1 MLLIIHSILEMTVV
15 KKEKKKNIL
24 KVVKK
29 KKNPQTN
36 VPIFF
41 SSHFLNLPNAK
52 LVWTP
57 IRLTEF
63 ARLAV
68 AAGCN

>member
-29 KKNPQTN
+29 KKILKQMFQYFLAHTY
-36 VPIFF
+36 
-41 SSHFLNLPNAK
+41 LNLPNAK

>member
-1 MLLIIHSILEMTVV
+1 MFQYFLAHTY
-15 KKEKKKNIL
+15 
-24 KVVKK
+24 
-29 KKNPQTN
+29 
-36 VPIFF
+36 
-41 SSHFLNLPNAK
+41 LNLPNAK